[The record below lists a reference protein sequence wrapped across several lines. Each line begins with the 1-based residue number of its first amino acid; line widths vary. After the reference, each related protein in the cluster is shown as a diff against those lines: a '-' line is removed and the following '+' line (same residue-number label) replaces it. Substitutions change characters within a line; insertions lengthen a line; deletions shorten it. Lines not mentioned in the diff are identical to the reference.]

1 MADGRRKEDDT
12 LLVVFST
19 ATPIS
24 AADIS
29 SLLLDMSS
37 DYSSVTGGTLVLA
50 HYETGSSWIYLRD
63 AIAVAGSI
71 AGAVN
76 DITLAVQNMRTF
88 VRLLIDGFP
97 NAALPPKPP
106 SQVEKVA
113 KSVARIAKI
122 AADNGA
128 YVNLEY
134 LKDEKEGLESYTFHM
149 DNQIARKLHK
159 EGVSDAHLKAAVLY
173 GSTAK
178 HVADKLTAVERKS
191 AKDASSVEAV
201 EAVIEALRSRTGA
214 TMLPDLA
221 HDLEANGRSD
231 IANIVRRHM
240 ET

>member
-1 MADGRRKEDDT
+1 M
-12 LLVVFST
+12 
-19 ATPIS
+19 
-24 AADIS
+24 
-29 SLLLDMSS
+29 
-37 DYSSVTGGTLVLA
+37 VLA
-50 HYETGSSWIYLRD
+50 RYETGSSWIYLRD

-97 NAALPPKPP
+97 NAAAPATPP
-106 SQVEKVA
+106 SQVEMVA

-149 DNQIARKLHK
+149 NNQIARGLHK
-159 EGVSDAHLKAAVLY
+159 EGVIPAHTRAAILR
-173 GSTAK
+173 GSTTENVVDAQRT
-178 HVADKLTAVERKS
+178 DKRAT
-191 AKDASSVEAV
+191 AKDSKSVPAID
-201 EAVIEALRSRTGA
+201 AVIAALKSRPGDSV
-214 TMLPDLA
+214 LPALA
-221 HDLEANGRSD
+221 DELEATGRSD
-231 IANIVRRHM
+231 VAHIVRRHI